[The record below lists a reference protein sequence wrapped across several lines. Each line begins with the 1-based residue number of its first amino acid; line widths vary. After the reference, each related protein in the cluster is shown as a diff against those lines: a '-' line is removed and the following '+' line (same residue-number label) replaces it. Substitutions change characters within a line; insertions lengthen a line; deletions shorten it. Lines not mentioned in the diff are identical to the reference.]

1 MSKHASGLTASQA
14 KKLLGQYGFNEINS
28 TGATSAWNI
37 LWRQIKGNFI
47 IYLLVVAMIIS
58 FAVGKG
64 LTSYTILTV
73 ILMVIGTSFV
83 QEYKAE
89 KAIEYLKKIKSQKTR
104 QVKNNS
110 KQSKMMVKVN
120 DDDDGGARD
129 KKISWLAREDNAMN
143 DPRLLG
149 VVLISGR

>member
-1 MSKHASGLTASQA
+1 MIKHASGLTTNQA
-14 KKLLGQYGFNEINS
+14 QKLLGQYGFNEINS
-28 TGATSAWNI
+28 AGATSVWNI

-47 IYLLVVAMIIS
+47 IYLLVGAMIIS

-89 KAIEYLKKIKSQKTR
+89 KAIEYLKKMYYFEMDSSSMGRTG
-104 QVKNNS
+104 S
-110 KQSKMMVKVN
+110 GTYKVYII
-120 DDDDGGARD
+120 DYF
-129 KKISWLAREDNAMN
+129 L
-143 DPRLLG
+143 
-149 VVLISGR
+149 